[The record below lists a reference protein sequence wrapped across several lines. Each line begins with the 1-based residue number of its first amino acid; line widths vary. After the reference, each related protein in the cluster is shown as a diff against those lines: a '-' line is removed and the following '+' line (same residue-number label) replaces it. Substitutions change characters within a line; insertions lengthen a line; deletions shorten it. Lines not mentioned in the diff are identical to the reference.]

1 MAEVAMKTYIAIYA
15 IPELLIIF
23 IGVAFIVWLMWR
35 AWEDSRKAAL
45 DQAWHEVL
53 DEVYYTEQQHFAE
66 RKRVED
72 EHKRAAAAKC

>member
-1 MAEVAMKTYIAIYA
+1 MKTFIASIYA

-23 IGVAFIVWLMWR
+23 IGLAFIVWLIWG
-35 AWEDSRKAAL
+35 AWKDARKASV

-53 DEVYYTEQQHFAE
+53 DEAYYTERRHFEE

-72 EHKRAAAAKC
+72 YEHKRAAAAKC

>member
-1 MAEVAMKTYIAIYA
+1 MKTYIAIYA

-53 DEVYYTEQQHFAE
+53 DEVYYTEQQHFEE

-72 EHKRAAAAKC
+72 EHKRTAAAKC